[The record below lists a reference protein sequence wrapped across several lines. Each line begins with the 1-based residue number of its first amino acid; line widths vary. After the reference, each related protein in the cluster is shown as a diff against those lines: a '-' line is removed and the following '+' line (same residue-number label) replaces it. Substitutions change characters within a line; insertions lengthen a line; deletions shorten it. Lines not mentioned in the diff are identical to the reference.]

1 MTDPLIVIPATTAVF
16 AAVAVARL
24 IARRGKRH

>member
-1 MTDPLIVIPATTAVF
+1 MSDPLIVIPATMAVF
-16 AAVAVARL
+16 AAIVAARL